1 MPPARTDIR
10 FTLSGPLFDN
20 PNLGNQIVAEF
31 LSIMHNILDG
41 TAMPRMR
48 NRIPVQTGNLKKSLR
63 IAYSPA
69 EGIITLGFTPR
80 GFYWRFPRG
89 LRDDLHDIAVEVVRA
104 NAQAALNLAVSRVLA

>member
-1 MPPARTDIR
+1 MVP
-10 FTLSGPLFDN
+10 
-20 PNLGNQIVAEF
+20 
-31 LSIMHNILDG
+31 
-41 TAMPRMR
+41 MPRMR

-89 LRDDLHDIAVEVVRA
+89 LRDDLHDIAVGVVRA
-104 NAQAALNLAVSRVLA
+104 NAQTALNLAVSRVLA